1 MAASIMTMGLELHFL
16 SPPPLTFVP
25 PARAMPGATQLPL
38 IRPFI
43 PVLLSR
49 HIIRKIATPQL
60 LYFSRVFV
68 VGKKNNSSRL
78 VIDLSLL
85 NLLLI
90 VPRFKMETVEK
101 IALNITGPM
110 WGCTIDMEDAF
121 FHVPVGWDYQRYLA
135 FVVDGQIY
143 VFQFLPFGLASAPWA
158 FSRVIKPI
166 KSFLHRL
173 MVRIHSFLDDSL
185 LHPSQEGLVETTSLV
200 LALFRKLGFSIN
212 LPKSNLSPS
221 QRVVYLGVLFHLDTL
236 QLSLPEEKILSIS
249 SLCRDMA
256 QSSSRFRRQME
267 SLLGLL
273 SWASFLVP
281 LGRLRLLPL
290 LKWMNVNSS
299 PATRDLHVPLHPS
312 FTSLLVGWQDL
323 SFLGT
328 PVPMSIPTPSLQ
340 LMTDASLSGWSGV
353 LLPLRV
359 SGGWPLAYGTH
370 SINWLELKAIFNSIQ
385 HFLPLLRN
393 CSVLIMSDNSTAVSC
408 IRRQGSLRSDHLL
421 SLTSSL
427 LEFCLLHSI
436 TLVPKHL
443 SGALNVLADQGSRS
457 SPVSTEWS
465 LDPQTFRWISSLAGP
480 FQVDLFATRD
490 NRQLRSFV
498 SPFPDPLACGTNAL
512 SLHWDQWDSVYL
524 FPPIPLLT
532 EVVARLCKFVGRG
545 ALVAPLYPQSGWFPN
560 LLRRSK
566 GQFPLPPHSLSQ
578 LTLGGRTFHSLPSVY
593 RLHVWIL

>member
-1 MAASIMTMGLELHFL
+1 MATSIMTMGLELHFL

-85 NLLLI
+85 YLLI

-166 KSFLHRL
+166 KGFLHRL
-173 MVRIHSFLDDSL
+173 MVRIHSFLDDFLL

-212 LPKSNLSPS
+212 LQKSI
-221 QRVVYLGVLFHLDTL
+221 YLGVLFHLDTL

-256 QSSSRFRRQME
+256 RSSRRQME

-273 SWASFLVP
+273 SWAQ
-281 LGRLRLLPL
+281 GCD
-290 LKWMNVNSS
+290 SS
-299 PATRDLHVPLHPS
+299 
-312 FTSLLVGWQDL
+312 
-323 SFLGT
+323 
-328 PVPMSIPTPSLQ
+328 
-340 LMTDASLSGWSGV
+340 
-353 LLPLRV
+353 
-359 SGGWPLAYGTH
+359 
-370 SINWLELKAIFNSIQ
+370 
-385 HFLPLLRN
+385 
-393 CSVLIMSDNSTAVSC
+393 
-408 IRRQGSLRSDHLL
+408 
-421 SLTSSL
+421 
-427 LEFCLLHSI
+427 
-436 TLVPKHL
+436 
-443 SGALNVLADQGSRS
+443 
-457 SPVSTEWS
+457 
-465 LDPQTFRWISSLAGP
+465 
-480 FQVDLFATRD
+480 VD
-490 NRQLRSFV
+490 
-498 SPFPDPLACGTNAL
+498 
-512 SLHWDQWDSVYL
+512 
-524 FPPIPLLT
+524 
-532 EVVARLCKFVGRG
+532 
-545 ALVAPLYPQSGWFPN
+545 
-560 LLRRSK
+560 
-566 GQFPLPPHSLSQ
+566 
-578 LTLGGRTFHSLPSVY
+578 
-593 RLHVWIL
+593 